1 MKRNLTTIFA
11 TLLKSNIHDEIKY
24 ENIKIQKKKNKN
36 AKLEKHKNSKIH
48 KCKNTKT

>member
-1 MKRNLTTIFA
+1 MKRNITTIFA

-36 AKLEKHKNSKIH
+36 AKVEKYTNAKIRRHKSIKI
-48 KCKNTKT
+48 